1 MQEDGMKRPARLAGR
16 SRLTLRPWSLV
27 WSGFLSLVS
36 AVSAGFAG
44 GSAIPSDGV
53 PLAALAADLQAGV
66 SAERFADPCSD
77 FWKGFGLGWL
87 ALPAPAAPV
96 GAPRLVVA
104 RQSLTLGLAD
114 AGGPPPRWVPV
125 VLTFYEVQNDLQ
137 MQLDLPAPL
146 SYRYLGVTGR
156 QQVELCIPGTA
167 LERTQRLPVERC
179 GLIQVLATNA
189 AGSTRWLFS
198 FTPAGSFELLTDP
211 GMRPLCARIY
221 KGGGLSGPSRQTP
234 PPRTVR
240 ATQVGIA
247 SWYGARF
254 QGRRT
259 ASGEKFNA
267 NANTA
272 AHRTLPLGTQARVT
286 NLHNGKSA
294 VVRITD
300 RGPASRRRI
309 IDVSRGVA
317 DRLGFRRRGTA
328 RVKVE
333 VLGPPK
339 DRK

>member
-1 MQEDGMKRPARLAGR
+1 MQEDGIKRPVGR
-16 SRLTLRPWSLV
+16 SRLTLRLGSLV

-36 AVSAGFAG
+36 AVG
-44 GSAIPSDGV
+44 GSAFPGQEGGGV
-53 PLAALAADLQAGV
+53 PPAAFAADLRPGV
-66 SAERFADPCSD
+66 SPERFADAGSD
-77 FWKGFGLGWL
+77 FWKGFGLGLL
-87 ALPAPAAPV
+87 ALPAPAAPL

-104 RQSLTLGLAD
+104 RQALTLGLAD
-114 AGGPPPRWVPV
+114 AGGPPSRWVPV
-125 VLTFYEVQNDLQ
+125 ALTFYEVQNDLQ

-189 AGSTRWLFS
+189 AGSTRLLFS

-211 GMRPLCARIY
+211 GRCPLYARIY
-221 KGGGLSGPSRQTP
+221 KGGGLPGLPQPP
-234 PPRTVR
+234 PPRPVKV
-240 ATQVGIA
+240 TQVGIA
-247 SWYGARF
+247 SWYGGRF

-339 DRK
+339 DQK